1 MIPMASGGGGA
12 MPFPDPP
19 KGDPGAIAGA
29 ARTLHAAAD
38 DLHTAHGGLRGAS
51 SQLESDWQGYA
62 ANAYHAAAG
71 GLTSVATAAAQEFR
85 DCATAVAAYGT
96 ALDHAQ
102 QEMKRLKHLYD
113 DALRRQAAALKLAQ
127 HLAGSITA
135 HTKPAELT
143 RTNTQIGN
151 CNTQAGD
158 AVTEA
163 NGYARRATQV
173 KSDFHQTAGR
183 QQEVLDGAR
192 PGGHAHGPFGSPFS
206 PTGHP
211 GPGFGAPFTNF
222 NLPGASPGPSGF
234 TPGGLDAYN
243 GVIPVGD
250 PWHSPIPGFG
260 MWMDHITPEAVP
272 TDDLTN
278 VIALLASFGA
288 AGAARDLG
296 GAALKALLESV
307 GGGSAG
313 REVLDRAET
322 RAFQQTLKE
331 LMDDGAAH
339 SQPLKGM
346 LAEATQA
353 GRLARAEAALGQG
366 QVRRE
371 VVKRIIAAAAHF
383 YRLPPGVQDGLNAF
397 VDHGS
402 TYLNGMVV
410 KLVELQSRLTAT
422 GTGSARAAA
431 RVIGAI
437 LRGLGR

>member
-1 MIPMASGGGGA
+1 MIPMAPGGGGA

-29 ARTLHAAAD
+29 ARTLHTAAD
-38 DLHTAHGGLRGAS
+38 DLVSAHGGLRGAS
-51 SQLESDWQGYA
+51 AQLESDWQGYA

-85 DCATAVAAYGT
+85 DCAAAVAAYGT

-102 QEMKRLKHLYD
+102 QEMKRLRHLYD
-113 DALRRQAAALKLAQ
+113 EALKRQAAALKLAQ
-127 HLAGSITA
+127 HLAGSITP
-135 HTKPAELT
+135 HTKPAEVT

-151 CNTQAGD
+151 CDTQAGD
-158 AVTEA
+158 AVSEA

-173 KSDFHQTAGR
+173 KSDFHQSAGR
-183 QQEVLDGAR
+183 QQQVLDGAR
-192 PGGHAHGPFGSPFS
+192 PGHAHGPLGSPFS

-260 MWMDHITPEAVP
+260 VWMDHITPEAVP

-313 REVLDRAET
+313 REVLDRAGS

-331 LMDDGAAH
+331 LTDDGAAH
-339 SQPLKGM
+339 GEPFRGV
-346 LAEATQA
+346 LAKARQA
-353 GRLARAEAALGQG
+353 EQLARAEAAVSQG
-366 QVRRE
+366 AVRRE
-371 VVKRIIAAAAHF
+371 LFKRAIDVISHI
-383 YRLPPGVQDGLNAF
+383 RPLPPGVQDGLKAI

-402 TYLNGMVV
+402 SYLNGMVI
-410 KLVELQSRLTAT
+410 KLVSLQSRLNTS
-422 GTGSARAAA
+422 GTPASRAAA
-431 RVIGAI
+431 RAIGAI
-437 LRGLGR
+437 LRGIGR